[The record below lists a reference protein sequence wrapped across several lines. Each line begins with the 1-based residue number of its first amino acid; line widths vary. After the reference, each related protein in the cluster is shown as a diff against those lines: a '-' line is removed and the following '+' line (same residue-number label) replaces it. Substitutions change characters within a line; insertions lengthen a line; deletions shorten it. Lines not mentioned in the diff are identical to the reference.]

1 MALPVST
8 FSGCVPSRAIK
19 MDINAILSFL
29 AHLNPII
36 LIIVGV
42 ILVFASKLA
51 KFVGVVCVILGA
63 FLLCLPYL
71 LTVI

>member
-1 MALPVST
+1 
-8 FSGCVPSRAIK
+8 
-19 MDINAILSFL
+19 MDISAVLSFL

-42 ILVFASKLA
+42 VLFFASKLA

-63 FLLCLPYL
+63 ILLCLPYL